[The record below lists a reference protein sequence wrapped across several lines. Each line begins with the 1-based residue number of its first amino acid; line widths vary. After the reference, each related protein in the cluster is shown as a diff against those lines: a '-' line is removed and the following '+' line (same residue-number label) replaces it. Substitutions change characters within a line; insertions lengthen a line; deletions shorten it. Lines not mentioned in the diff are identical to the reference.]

1 MRHDDPLVRLL
12 DRLGADRVSD
22 NTMIVIAGL
31 AALATIL
38 MAATM

>member
-1 MRHDDPLVRLL
+1 MKQQDPLVRLL

-22 NTMIVIAGL
+22 NTMIAIAGL

-38 MAATM
+38 MAAAM